1 MPEASLPLSPSE
13 NRLYTYPLTKTGTSQ
28 DLMTIVA
35 RACERRIAREGHELP
50 AKSGLERA
58 VFEAP
63 FNAVGMAL
71 RLAVALLPAD
81 LSVAFHDWLF
91 RRLAAPRGYAFDA
104 SSPELARARTLAAEL
119 ESESRKAPALVALI
133 SHPPVYGELAHMN
146 FELVRQAVL
155 ALRQARGRPCRP
167 RLVVAVDFFA
177 LDTVSVPVEGLY
189 AGFMGLYHL
198 GLDRLAVG
206 RAWLSRIF
214 VGETHWHRLMHRL
227 LRRLRAGGEVGLV
240 LSGGVPQTTRVLYA
254 AREWA
259 AALRRRAPRRA
270 SPNEVLSALR
280 AHEGYRRFE
289 DDGQIVLKSTWRRL
303 EAWAMAAVAGAGE
316 GTSSAE
322 HGQLQPEARG
332 VLLSCA
338 EALGFGSAEAASAVD
353 ELAGELARETPYRPR
368 FFRVLAARL
377 LRCRDVVFVPVRH
390 TMEPLGV
397 RLGEAWAWKAGRG
410 TLEALRADGRRWRG
424 SPEDFARLFVEENFA

>member
-1 MPEASLPLSPSE
+1 MPEAAFPLSPSE
-13 NRLYTYPLTKTGTSQ
+13 NPLYTYPLAKTGTSQ

-35 RACERRIAREGHELP
+35 RACERRIAREGRELP

-58 VFEAP
+58 VLEAP

-71 RLAVALLPAD
+71 RLAVALLPTD
-81 LSVAFHDWLF
+81 MSVAFHDWLF
-91 RRLAAPRGYAFDA
+91 KRLAAPYGYAFDA
-104 SSPELARARTLAAEL
+104 ASPELARARSLAAEM
-119 ESESRKAPALVALI
+119 ERASRKAPALVALI

-155 ALRQARGRPCRP
+155 ALRQVRGRPCRP

-206 RAWLSRIF
+206 RAWLSSIF

-227 LRRLRAGGEVGLV
+227 LRRLRSGGEVGLV
-240 LSGGVPQTTRVLYA
+240 LSGGVPQTTRVLYTT
-254 AREWA
+254 REWA
-259 AALRRRAPRRA
+259 AALRRRAPRR
-270 SPNEVLSALR
+270 SRPGEVLQALR
-280 AHEGYRRFE
+280 AHEAYRRFE
-289 DDGQIVLKSTWRRL
+289 ADGEIVLASTWRRL
-303 EAWAMAAVAGAGE
+303 EAWAMAAVAE
-316 GTSSAE
+316 VSAE
-322 HGQLQPEARG
+322 HGKLQPEARE

-338 EALGFGSAEAASAVD
+338 GALGMPPAEAGAAVD
-353 ELAGELARETPYRPR
+353 ELSRELARETPYRPR
-368 FFRVLAARL
+368 FFRVLASRL

-390 TMEPLGV
+390 TMQPLSV

-410 TLEALRADGRRWRG
+410 TLEALRADGRRWSG
-424 SPEDFARLFVEENFA
+424 SPDDFARLFVGENFA